1 MSLIERVPA
10 ILLRPKQ
17 TWPAIAAEPAD
28 VASIYSRY
36 VAILAAI
43 PAICAFIGWTLVGG
57 GMFGVTYRL
66 PIATGLAQMVVG
78 YLLSLAIV
86 YVLALIVDAL
96 APTFGGSKDRVAALK
111 VVAYGST
118 AGFLGGVF
126 SLLPSLAMLGLLASF
141 YSIYLIYTG
150 LPVLMRCPP
159 EKAGAYTAV
168 VVVCAIVAMIV
179 LGAVSSLFINRGPMG
194 FGTAGAGGPTLPGA
208 AGGGDIQIKT
218 PDGATVSIN
227 PSAMAEMAKRME
239 EAGKQMESAQKSG
252 DSAAAGKAM
261 DDVLGAVTGS
271 GNAAPIPAAD
281 LKAMLPE
288 SIGDMKRTSIE
299 AQGGEAMGIAGSA
312 AKASYAAGDKRV
324 ELSITDTGGLAG
336 LATMAGWAHL
346 TMDKETDG
354 KVEKVY
360 RDGSRTVHEEYR
372 KDGSHGEMAVI
383 LANGVVVA
391 TEGSRVDMA
400 TLKGVVQGVDLAR
413 LEATKRVAKR

>member
-1 MSLIERVPA
+1 MSLIERVQS

-36 VAILAAI
+36 VVILAAI
-43 PAICAFIGWTLVGG
+43 PAVCGFIGWTLVGG
-57 GMFGVTYRL
+57 GAFGVSYRL
-66 PIATGLAQMVVG
+66 PVATGLVQMVVG

-86 YVLALIVDAL
+86 YVLALIVNAL
-96 APTFGGSKDRVAALK
+96 APTFGGTKDMVAALK

-118 AGFLGGVF
+118 AGFVGGVF
-126 SLLPSLAMLGLLASF
+126 SLLPSLALLGLLASL

-150 LPVLMRCPP
+150 LPVLMRSAP

-168 VVVCAIVAMIV
+168 VVVCAVLAMIV
-179 LGAVSSLFINRGPMG
+179 LGAVSSLFISGGPIG
-194 FGTAGAGGPTLPGA
+194 FGSATAGAPGLPG
-208 AGGGDIQIKT
+208 AGGGDVQIKT
-218 PDGATVSIN
+218 PDGATVTIN
-227 PSAMAEMAKRME
+227 PSAMADMAKRME
-239 EAGKQMESAQKSG
+239 EASKQMESAQKSG

-261 DDVLGAVTGS
+261 GDILGAVTGS

-281 LKAMLPE
+281 LKALLPE

-299 AQGGEAMGIAGSA
+299 AQGGEAMGIAGSG
-312 AKASYAAGDKRV
+312 AKASYAAGDKRAQ
-324 ELSITDTGGLAG
+324 LSITDTGGLAG
-336 LATMAGWAHL
+336 LATMAGWANM

-360 RDGSRTVHEEYR
+360 KEGGRTVHEEYR
-372 KDGSHGEMAVI
+372 KDGSQGEMAVI

-391 TEGSRVDMA
+391 AEGSRVDMA
-400 TLKGVVQGVDLAR
+400 TLKAMVQGIDLAK
-413 LEATKRVAKR
+413 LEAAKRVAKR